1 MFNLII
7 AQSMSPEDF
16 RRYFGV
22 KYTTFEVMVK
32 ALKPLWRSTPK
43 RGVQP
48 KLGLAERVL
57 IALEYWREY
66 RSYFHIGKSWG
77 VSESTV
83 CRIVHWVEEQLM
95 RSGCFRL
102 PGKKRL
108 VSASSYPEV
117 TVIDVTETPIERPQ
131 KRQQEY
137 YSGKKK
143 RHTLKCQV
151 IIEQRT
157 GEVICLFF
165 GKGSQHDFKLFQASG
180 VKLHPETE
188 SLQDKGYQ
196 GIQRLHVKSRLPI
209 KKPKG
214 VSLSK
219 DQKASN
225 RQLARERIGIEH
237 INRRLKIFRILSE
250 RYRNRRRRYGLRC
263 NLIAALYNY
272 ELAHVAVQI

>member
-1 MFNLII
+1 MFNAII

-16 RRYFGV
+16 KRRFGV
-22 KYTTFEVMVK
+22 QHTTFEAMVK
-32 ALKPLWRSTPK
+32 ALKPLWRATPK
-43 RGVQP
+43 PGVQP
-48 KLGLAERVL
+48 KVGLAERVL

-66 RSYFHIGKSWG
+66 RTYFHIGGNWG

-83 CRIVHWVEEQLM
+83 CRIVHWVETQLM

-102 PGKKRL
+102 GGKKKL
-108 VSASSYPEV
+108 VRGFGAPEV
-117 TVIDVTETPIERPQ
+117 AVIDVTETPIERPQ
-131 KRQQEY
+131 RRQKEY

-151 IIEQRT
+151 IIDQRT

-180 VKLHPETE
+180 VHFHPETE

-196 GIQRLHVKSRLPI
+196 GIQKLHSKSRLPI

-214 VSLSK
+214 GSLSEN
-219 DQKASN
+219 QKTAN
-225 RQLARERIGIEH
+225 RELARERIGIEH
-237 INRRLKIFRILSE
+237 VNRRFKIFKILAE
-250 RYRNRRRRYGLRC
+250 RYRNRCRRYGLRC

-272 ELAHVAVQI
+272 ELFHAAQI